1 MAKEYA
7 YYIEGNK
14 VAIVERDTA
23 FDNNV
28 NSKEYGPGVS
38 RTMWKSPKTSV
49 TDGLEIKYAYSPTY
63 RVSKAKNQMD
73 TMYYTQG
80 WTVIDGYLTFVR
92 GTPAAAQ
99 NWNVATSGSEGDTGG
114 QSLDYILVSQSS
126 RWNGVH
132 QVQDVSVNGLLKT
145 YTKVNNIFPY
155 VQNVDLDANTQS
167 IFDGGG
173 SDDIL
178 IADLG
183 FAVGDYV
190 FLAGFTTSGANAGV
204 YLINSLTLST
214 TDTDSKLNFSKRYS
228 LPNNNTLTP
237 NVEIE
242 TTAAFVTHSGTTNN
256 TVAKIEHE
264 ISLVTTN
271 INVLNDEADTIDI
284 PSYLSKALVY
294 YVKARLAEDSGQI
307 ELKEYNMR
315 EYKKHIEQYESSLMK
330 GPRIMSSGPYAIR

>member
-38 RTMWKSPKTSV
+38 RAMWKSPKTSV
-49 TDGLEIKYAYSPTY
+49 TDGLEIKYAYSPKY
-63 RVSKAKNQMD
+63 RINDIGDKS
-73 TMYYTQG
+73 TSIT
-80 WTVIDGYLTFVR
+80 GYEE
-92 GTPAAAQ
+92 
-99 NWNVATSGSEGDTGG
+99 SD
-114 QSLDYILVSQSS
+114 
-126 RWNGVH
+126 
-132 QVQDVSVNGLLKT
+132 GLLKFT
-145 YTKVNNIFPY
+145 
-155 VQNVDLDANTQS
+155 
-167 IFDGGG
+167 G
-173 SDDIL
+173 S
-178 IADLG
+178 G
-183 FAVGDYV
+183 
-190 FLAGFTTSGANAGV
+190 
-204 YLINSLTLST
+204 LST
-214 TDTDSKLNFSKRYS
+214 DAEITYIVISNSEKWNGLHKIKTLNSSYWIVETIYNGADVVENPTAHTD
-228 LPNNNTLTP
+228 
-237 NVEIE
+237 
-242 TTAAFVTHSGTTNN
+242 
-256 TVAKIEHE
+256 
-264 ISLVTTN
+264 